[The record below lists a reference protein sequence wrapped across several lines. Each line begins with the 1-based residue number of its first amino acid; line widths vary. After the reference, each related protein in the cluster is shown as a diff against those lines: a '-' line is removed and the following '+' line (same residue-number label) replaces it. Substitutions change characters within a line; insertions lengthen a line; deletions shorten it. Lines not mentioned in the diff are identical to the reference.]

1 MINFRNLILIISI
14 FISVSCDK
22 KIYSETECND
32 LSMKSFKGMP
42 KAANEFQKH
51 CQNIKIKY
59 THELCQEALNEL
71 IISGNYS
78 AIIQKY
84 GNPTAG
90 CFTENDLNKFRK
102 R

>member
-1 MINFRNLILIISI
+1 MINLKNLLVIISI
-14 FISVSCDK
+14 LIFSSCEK
-22 KIYSETECND
+22 KIYTETECND

-42 KAANEFQKH
+42 KAANEFQKY
-51 CQNIKIKY
+51 CQSIIIKY
-59 THELCQEALNEL
+59 THDLCQEALNEL

-78 AIIQKY
+78 GIIQKH
-84 GNPTAG
+84 GNPISG